1 MKRSDIRI
9 AVVDDNKNMRLGM
22 ERAVAKDGYIVESF
36 ANPLDFLSRLAPER
50 YHIVISDF
58 KMPDMDGVELIKRIK
73 EVDSTIVTLLVTGF
87 ATVENTVD
95 AIKNGAFDVMSKP
108 FNLDDL
114 KVMLH
119 KAENQLRQNREINHL
134 RGRTKKDIF
143 YGMIGQ
149 SNAMHSIFSLVER
162 IAPRDVT
169 VLITGASGT
178 GKELLAQAIHRLSHV
193 GNGPF
198 VPVNC
203 GAVPETLID
212 AELFGYKKGAFT
224 GATSNREGLIR
235 SADNGTLF
243 LDEIGDLPFQTQLR
257 LLRFLQ
263 EKEIRPV
270 GSDETY
276 SSNTRVIAATHRN
289 MAELVERGEF
299 REDLYY
305 RLSVVPIKIPPLS
318 ERRDDIPL
326 LVMHF
331 IQKASRKHSLKQP
344 RIESD
349 AMEALE
355 KYDWPGNVRELE
367 NTIERLVLLSD
378 GSLSI
383 CDLPSQIRGAEI
395 SCANESMF
403 DDMSLSDLEKWHIL
417 RTIERMDGNR
427 TKAADHLDIS
437 RRTLQRKLKDWGMN

>member
-1 MKRSDIRI
+1 MKRSDINI
-9 AVVDDNKNMRLGM
+9 AIVDDNENMRFGL
-22 ERAVAKDGYIVESF
+22 ERALSKTGYRTTAFTGPAE
-36 ANPLDFLSRLAPER
+36 FLGELEEDRFQILITD
-50 YHIVISDF
+50 Y
-58 KMPDMDGVELIKRIK
+58 KMPEMDGAELIKQAK
-73 EVDSTIVTLLVTGF
+73 ATDSSLVAILITGY

-95 AIKNGAFDVMSKP
+95 AIKNGAFDVLSKP

-114 KVMLH
+114 VVILH
-119 KAENQLRQNREINHL
+119 KAENQLRQNMEISHL

-143 YGMIGQ
+143 YGMIGR
-149 SNAMHSIFSLVER
+149 SNVMHSIFSLVER

-193 GNGPF
+193 SRGSF
-198 VPVNC
+198 VAVNC
-203 GAVPETLID
+203 GAIPETLID

-224 GATSNREGLIR
+224 GATSPREGLIR
-235 SADNGTLF
+235 TADNGTLF

-276 SSNTRVIAATHRN
+276 TSNTRVIAATHRN
-289 MAELVERGEF
+289 MAELVEKGEF

-331 IQKASRKHSLKQP
+331 IQKASDKHSIDQP
-344 RIESD
+344 KLDS
-349 AMEALE
+349 EALDARE
-355 KYDWPGNVRELE
+355 CCDCPGNVRELE
-367 NTIERLVLLSD
+367 NTIERLVLLSE
-378 GSLSI
+378 GKITL
-383 CDLPSQIRGAEI
+383 CDLPSQIRGGEVACTP
-395 SCANESMF
+395 STMF
-403 DDMSLSDLEKWHIL
+403 DSMTLAQLERWHIT
-417 RTIERMDGNR
+417 RAIERAEGNR
-427 TKAADHLDIS
+427 TRAAEMLGIS
-437 RRTLQRKLKDWGMN
+437 RRTLQRKLKEWGE